1 MREDSKYFLK
11 KILGY
16 RQVVGKDSF
25 VINYQY
31 FKEIPNVESG
41 IFDIINE
48 LIDNNCLAKDSK
60 VIDLVGDIF
69 LNLTLVG
76 INYFSKTELKPSK
89 QTSLNIFAE
98 QVNLACDN
106 GSISACI
113 NNEKNNVDESEKSN
127 NFKFLNN
134 KKQEYI
140 NDWHK
145 RLFLHLNENKKP
157 ITLEK
162 AFIMPEFEMEKKY
175 SKIKIY
181 EDDPLDKVI
190 KKFTEL
196 RKTSTLL
203 ITGVP
208 GIGKTSIVSWIANE
222 YENSDNLLI
231 LRFRNWESEELEKG
245 LLNAVCNTFRCG
257 KRELERKVLIL
268 DGFDEI
274 KVLNEKEKILN
285 MFMNEIKD
293 IKHFKCIIT
302 SRDNYINS
310 NYFQIVLTILPFDL
324 DRIKEFYCIITGEKL
339 YKDKWDC
346 ENRDVLGIPV
356 ILYMAIMTKI
366 DITKKS
372 TKPELYNLVF
382 AEKGGIFDRFFNG
395 DSEYDEG
402 SHIFRNAENIKI
414 YLRFLRK
421 IAFCMFE
428 KNSLSLEKGE
438 FKKPK
443 LDFLGNNTSVLEF
456 PIKILFENYEANFD
470 IEFIHK
476 SIYEYFLS
484 EYIFMKILK
493 SKDLYKK
500 DMAEVLGNI
509 FKNRKLSKEVLEFL
523 KYKINNS
530 ILKYE
535 FDNLEE
541 TFQLMLQ
548 DGMTYYT
555 GKCYKNV
562 IDCEVCVFANMLE
575 ILHLWEEDC
584 VGLILSST
592 RILKCCNDFELNLS
606 SLNFVGADLVMAD
619 LSDANLQGA
628 DLQGAR
634 LRYANLD
641 SADLRHARLRNSDF
655 LSANLRNANID
666 GAEISENDVESLES
680 KGDLSNIRVCLNK
693 TKKVVSYE
701 KYCKIREKRDELTA
715 VGIDFYV
722 FDRKGDNEKIKILK
736 EKGLDPAEF
745 DILL

>member
-1 MREDSKYFLK
+1 MKEDSKYFLK
-11 KILGY
+11 KILKY
-16 RQVVGKDSF
+16 RQVVGKNKF
-25 VINYQY
+25 MINYKY
-31 FKEIPNVESG
+31 FKEMPNIESG
-41 IFDIINE
+41 IFDLIND
-48 LIDNNCLAKDSK
+48 LIENNCLAKGSR
-60 VIDLVGDIF
+60 VIDLTGDISI
-69 LNLTLVG
+69 NLTTVG
-76 INYFSKTELKPSK
+76 INYFGKIELETNEE
-89 QTSLNIFAE
+89 TSLNIFAE
-98 QVNLACDN
+98 QVNVAYDN
-106 GSISACI
+106 GCISACI
-113 NNEKNNVDESEKSN
+113 NNEKNNVDESEKGN

-190 KKFTEL
+190 KKFAEL

-356 ILYMAIMTKI
+356 ILYMAIMTEI

-372 TKPELYNLVF
+372 TKAELYNLVF

-395 DSEYDEG
+395 DTEYDEG
-402 SHIFRNAENIKI
+402 SHVLRNAKNIKI
-414 YLRFLRK
+414 YLQFLQK
-421 IAFCMFE
+421 TAFKMFE
-428 KNSLSLEKGE
+428 KNSLSLEEGE

-443 LDFLGNNTSVLEF
+443 LDFFGNNASVLEF
-456 PIKILFENYEANFD
+456 PIKILFENFEASSG

-476 SIYEYFLS
+476 SIYEYFVS
-484 EYIFMKILK
+484 EYIFVKILK
-493 SKDLYKK
+493 NRDLYKK
-500 DMAEVLGNI
+500 DMAKMLGNM
-509 FKNRKLSKEVLEFL
+509 FKNKRLSKEILEFL
-523 KYKINNS
+523 KYKTNNS

-535 FDNLEE
+535 FDKLEN

-555 GKCYKNV
+555 GECCKNV
-562 IDCEVCVFANMLE
+562 IDCEMCVFANMLE
-575 ILHLWEEDC
+575 ILHFWEEDC
-584 VGLILSST
+584 VGLRLSST
-592 RILKCCNDFELNLS
+592 KILKCCTDFGLNLS
-606 SLNFVGADLVMAD
+606 SLNLAEADLVKAD
-619 LSDANLQGA
+619 LSYANLQGA
-628 DLQGAR
+628 DLQGAH
-634 LRYANLD
+634 LRYANLV
-641 SADLRHARLRNSDF
+641 SVDLRNARLRDSDF
-655 LSANLRNANID
+655 LSANLRKTNID
-666 GAEISENDVESLES
+666 GAEISENDVKSLED
-680 KGDLSNIRVCLNK
+680 KGDLFNIKVCRNI
-693 TKKVVSYE
+693 TGEVVSYE
-701 KYCKIREKRDELTA
+701 KYCKIREIRNKFNAKGL
-715 VGIDFYV
+715 DFYK
-722 FDRKGDNEKIKILK
+722 FEIMDDKEKIKLLK
-736 EKGLDPAEF
+736 EKGFDLAEF